1 MPDDHSGAGSAVEV
15 PRRRRRWVIP
25 SVVALVVLALGGGGA
40 VAYRQLADREDEDPG
55 VTACRSAGFVVR
67 AAQGEVASDDEVR
80 RVGELFQRSAHEDLR
95 SAGVF
100 AVGMV
105 QRAQRAQDPRDAPE
119 TVKLRQ
125 VNLAAAVPRLIAA
138 CAEHQVT
145 VTG

>member
-1 MPDDHSGAGSAVEV
+1 MTDDPSEAGSAAEV

-25 SVVALVVLALGGGGA
+25 LVVALVVLALAGGGA
-40 VAYRQLADREDEDPG
+40 VAYWQFADREDADPG

-67 AAQGEVASDDEVR
+67 AAEGEVAPDDEVQ

-105 QRAQRAQDPRDAPE
+105 QRVQRVQDPRDAPE
-119 TVKLRQ
+119 TVTLRQ